1 MNMYLE
7 LIVKIRSI
15 IINLFYLFVEK
26 ISLFRFLLESVKKF
40 VNLLSILVWCCFN
53 GGEKI
58 KKINFF

>member
-1 MNMYLE
+1 MYMYLE

-26 ISLFRFLLESVKKF
+26 ILFRFLLESVKKF

-53 GGEKI
+53 GGKKI
-58 KKINFF
+58 IKINFF

>member
-1 MNMYLE
+1 MYMYLE

-40 VNLLSILVWCCFN
+40 VNLLSILVWCRFS

-58 KKINFF
+58 IKINFF

>member
-1 MNMYLE
+1 MYMYLE

-40 VNLLSILVWCCFN
+40 VNLLSILVWCRFN

-58 KKINFF
+58 KIINFF

>member
-1 MNMYLE
+1 MYMYLE

-40 VNLLSILVWCCFN
+40 VNLLSILVWCCFS

-58 KKINFF
+58 IKINFF

>member
-1 MNMYLE
+1 MYMYLE

-40 VNLLSILVWCCFN
+40 VNLLSILV
-53 GGEKI
+53 
-58 KKINFF
+58 

>member
-1 MNMYLE
+1 MYMYLE

-40 VNLLSILVWCCFN
+40 VNLLSILVWCRFN